1 MENVEYYINETLNI
15 YIGNLPINTIGLDNP
30 NILISDIVDP
40 VYIKKPILYIPNE
53 ISKERFTYLITNYA
67 SYIDFN
73 KCDYIC
79 LLCAYFN
86 LTQEFKM
93 YFIPTE
99 DNIYISTY
107 YASINNNKEILEFI
121 KNKNYYPREI
131 QCALLETDATVDLV
145 DLSLKD
151 IVKFDLHRVVRKN
164 YLNIGSVRL
173 LSVKYCAFRTFNEIN
188 RSLFLHIPKRPLTLK
203 LAIFI
208 REVIGH
214 NPNLTINYVNDT
226 TYTFNKDNVIVS
238 EYIIIYMQ
246 IKNIDTVELSKIDID
261 YKLFNL
267 GKDLIKKFI
276 KSACYD
282 RTFIHTINFKI
293 PFFNKYIDYG
303 Y

>member
-1 MENVEYYINETLNI
+1 MENIQKYTDESLDI
-15 YIGNLPINTIGLDNP
+15 YIGKLPINTVGLDNP
-30 NILISDIVDP
+30 NILLSDIVDP
-40 VYIKKPILYIPNE
+40 IYIKKPITYIPHE
-53 ISKERFTYLITNYA
+53 ISKDRFTYLITKYA
-67 SYIDFN
+67 SYIDFI

-99 DNIYISTY
+99 NNIYISTY
-107 YASINNNKEILEFI
+107 YASINNNKTILEFI

-131 QCALLETDATVDLV
+131 QCALLETDRSN
-145 DLSLKD
+145 DLSNLTMKD
-151 IVKFDLHRVVRKN
+151 IVKFDLHRIVRK
-164 YLNIGSVRL
+164 YYMDIGSIRL

-188 RSLFLHIPKRPLTLK
+188 KSLYLYIPKRPFTLK

-214 NPNLTINYVNDT
+214 NPNLIINYVNDH
-226 TYTFNKDNVIVS
+226 TYTFTKDNVIVP

-246 IKNIDTVELSKIDID
+246 IKNIKFVELSKIDID

-267 GKDLIKKFI
+267 GRKLITQFI

-293 PFFNKYIDYG
+293 PFFNKYIEYG